1 MLSLMYCFKYIFKN
15 IFSKYRQKYRQ
26 IATVKS
32 QSLPSQPTPQHLN
45 LPCLLMHGMINPS
58 DNNLMIYTKIEL
70 QNLATKFQ
78 KAGRESPSSIL

>member
-1 MLSLMYCFKYIFKN
+1 PTNCN
-15 IFSKYRQKYRQ
+15 SKIP
-26 IATVKS
+26 IAPLTA
-32 QSLPSQPTPQHLN
+32 PTPQHLN